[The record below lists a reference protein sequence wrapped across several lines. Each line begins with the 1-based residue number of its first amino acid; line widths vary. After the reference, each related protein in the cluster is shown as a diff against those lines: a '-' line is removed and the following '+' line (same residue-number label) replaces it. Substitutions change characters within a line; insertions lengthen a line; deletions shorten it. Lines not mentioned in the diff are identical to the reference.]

1 MEIESIL
8 HEFCSPPP
16 VLPTGEMTHGDRR
29 PTRSK
34 ISNLPFTHPMNSC

>member
-8 HEFCSPPP
+8 LEFRSPPP
-16 VLPTGEMTHGDRR
+16 VLPTGEITHGDRR

-34 ISNLPFTHPMNSC
+34 ISNLVFTNPVNSC